1 MRILYNIAFM
11 VFAVFSLPYLIARKK
26 MHGSFGERLGALPA
40 AVVSAKGAVWIHAVS
55 VGEAVLAVKLASKI
69 KKEFP
74 GEKVIVST
82 TTVTGNEIARSR
94 GKGSIDAL
102 FYSPLDLSWIV
113 RKVARSLSP
122 KAYIMIETELWPNL
136 LEELHSQGVPVAL
149 VNGRI
154 SDRSFRNYGKIAS
167 VMRRIL
173 GTLSLFCMQSER
185 DAEKIKKLGAPAAS
199 VRVTGNMKFDENPA
213 VGEGRFY
220 SKEDLGFGGT
230 DDVIVC
236 GSTHHGEEEA
246 LLDTF
251 IALKDK
257 HKDLKLIIAPRH
269 IERAEAVG
277 VYITSRGLKYR
288 KFSGI
293 AAGKDRGLSADVV
306 LVDVIGHLKYI
317 YAVATLIF
325 IGGSLVKKGGQN
337 PLEGASLGKPVVFG
351 PNMSNFRE
359 ISGILIEGG
368 AAVTVKNDEELAGV
382 FEELLADDR
391 KREDIGRNAERIV
404 KENAGALERTVRE
417 IAPLISDKRQALSV
431 K

>member
-94 GKGSIDAL
+94 GKVAIDAL

-185 DAEKIKKLGAPAAS
+185 DAEKIKNLGAPAKN
-199 VRVTGNMKFDENPA
+199 VRVTGNIKFDEVPLSAENTLYTRA
-213 VGEGRFY
+213 G
-220 SKEDLGFGGT
+220 LGFGET
-230 DDVIVC
+230 DNVIVC
-236 GSTHHGEEEA
+236 GSTHHGEEEV
-246 LLDTF
+246 LLDAF
-251 IALKDK
+251 IGLKNRFRN
-257 HKDLKLIIAPRH
+257 LKLIVAPRH
-269 IERAEAVG
+269 VERAEAVG
-277 VYITSRGLKYR
+277 VYIANRGLKYR
-288 KFSGI
+288 RFSDVI
-293 AAGKDRGLSADVV
+293 ADKDRGLSSDVI

-317 YAVATLIF
+317 YAAATLIF

-337 PLEGASLGKPVVFG
+337 PLEGASLGRPVVFG
-351 PNMSNFRE
+351 PYMSNFRE
-359 ISGILIEGG
+359 ISEILIEGS
-368 AAVTVKNDEELAGV
+368 AAVKVKSCEELAGV
-382 FEELLADDR
+382 FEELLANDR

-417 IAPLISDKRQALSV
+417 IGPLMRKYQTG
-431 K
+431 